1 MKTGKAKK
9 LLALSL
15 GVLMLI
21 GSVTPVLAADTD
33 ATEEDTETSS
43 TGVTLQQLQD
53 QYTLMT
59 YETYKTRYNYEE
71 TPRTGESF
79 VVDARDYSEAT
90 EDAEVEA
97 TTWEGRECLVIGSS
111 GSVSWTF
118 DVPETGFYAIR
129 LSYNATSDS
138 TNDIE
143 RLFMLNGKSPYEE
156 AQYLRITKTWAYEYE
171 GETREDAFVK
181 DSLGNELS
189 PEPEV
194 DYVWE
199 TYDVED
205 ADGYY
210 TVPLEFY
217 MEAGENTITL
227 EGIREPIAI
236 ENFTFYTYED
246 PVSYEEVLQEYEEKG
261 YEAAD
266 AEPIKIEAEMP
277 DSVSN
282 YTIYPIY
289 DRTSAG
295 TSPQD
300 PSLIYRNTIGGDKWL
315 TSGQW
320 IRYTFECPASGLYE
334 IVLRYEQ
341 STVRGMY
348 TSRSLKINGEY
359 PFAEAK
365 NCQFPYDK
373 KWQAAAL
380 NDGDTTFQFYFEEGE
395 TYVLEFEATKGAFT
409 DILRQV
415 AETVDSLNDDYMELV
430 KLTGT
435 DPDPNRDYGF
445 SRIMPDVIRDL
456 GRQQLVLEQLVD
468 YILEVNGGRSENT
481 STLEQAALVI
491 EKMVTDERE
500 IAANM
505 SELSTWISSLGTW
518 LNESTQ
524 QYLQV
529 DYIQIQPA
537 GSELPAGKDSAWS
550 SFVFEFKK
558 FLASFY
564 TDYNSIGVAGDD
576 EAESETELEAWTSVG
591 RDTAQVIKNLINS
604 GFTQETGVGVNI
616 KLTGANVVLPSILA
630 GVGPDVV
637 LDAGDPTEMAIR
649 GAVLP
654 LNDFD
659 TFDEVVGRFT
669 DAAINR
675 LSLYGK
681 TYAIPFTQGLSVMF
695 ARDDVMQQLGLE
707 IPETWDDVIALIPTL
722 QFNNMTIGFTAN
734 YRTFVYQHG
743 GDLWEDEGI
752 RTAFDSDE
760 VIEAFTFINNLFQQY
775 SLPKQFDASNRF
787 KSGEMPLIMSGYEL
801 YNTLVVFAPEISNL
815 WSIYQLPGVL
825 NEETGEINRVSEVAA
840 NGMYMTRD
848 CRDPEAAWDLLD
860 YIGSK
865 DYQVD
870 YSEEMVALLGPSA
883 KQQLANLEALEEQ
896 PWTDDEYRTL
906 VAVLGDA
913 YAIPTYPGSYFI
925 DRYANFVVNRGF
937 SEGADAADMLQE
949 YAPVMNKE
957 ITRKRQEFK
966 LMVDDEWQ
974 AVRAYMEMDDF
985 SEWREYWNET
995 YGITDPTDNSC
1006 MQYSDEYDYS
1016 YRDWMEENGVSVS
1029 NYETWQENVA
1039 QGDTNLSYRE
1049 WLEQE

>member
-15 GVLMLI
+15 GALMLI
-21 GSVTPVLAADTD
+21 GSVTPVFAEDADVV
-33 ATEEDTETSS
+33 EDSGGETS

-53 QYTLMT
+53 QYSLIS
-59 YETYKTRYNYEE
+59 YESYKTRYGYEE
-71 TPRTGESF
+71 APRTGESF
-79 VVDARDYSEAT
+79 VVDARDYSQAT
-90 EDAEVEA
+90 EDAEVEV
-97 TTWEGRECLVIGSS
+97 TTWEGRDCVIIGST
-111 GSVSWTF
+111 GSVTWTF
-118 DVPETGFYAIR
+118 NVPETGFYAIR
-129 LSYNATSDS
+129 LSYSATSDS

-143 RLFMLNGKSPYEE
+143 RIFALNGRSPYDE
-156 AQYLRITKTWAYEYE
+156 ARFQRITKTWAYTYE
-171 GETREDAFVK
+171 GETREEAFVK
-181 DSLGNELS
+181 DSLGNELT
-189 PEPEV
+189 PEPQV
-194 DYVWE
+194 AYVWDV
-199 TYDVED
+199 YDIKD

-246 PVSYEEVLQEYEEKG
+246 PVTYEEVLQEYEANG

-320 IRYTFECPASGLYE
+320 IRYTFECTASGLYD

-341 STVRGMY
+341 STVKGMY

-365 NCQFPYDK
+365 NCQFPYDQ

-380 NDGDTTFQFYFEEGE
+380 NDGDTTFQFYFEEGK
-395 TYVLEFEATKGAFT
+395 TYVLEFEATKGEFT
-409 DILRQV
+409 DILRQ
-415 AETVDSLNDDYMELV
+415 ASEAIDSLNDDYLELV
-430 KLTGT
+430 KLTGVE
-435 DPDPNRDYGF
+435 PDENRDYGF

-456 GRQQLVLEQLVD
+456 GRQQMVLEQLVD
-468 YILEVNGGRSENT
+468 YILEINGGRSENT

-491 EKMVTDERE
+491 ERMVTDERE

-518 LNESTQ
+518 LSEATQ

-529 DYIQIQPA
+529 DYILIQPT

-550 SFVFEFKK
+550 SLVFEFKK

-564 TDYNSIGVAGDD
+564 TDYNSVGVAGDD
-576 EAESETELEAWTSVG
+576 EAESSVTLEAWTSVG
-591 RDTAQVIKNLINS
+591 RDTAQVMKNLINS
-604 GFTQETGVGVNI
+604 GFTQETGIGVSI
-616 KLTGANVVLPSILA
+616 KLTGQNVVLPSILA
-630 GVGPDVV
+630 GVGPDIV

-681 TYAIPFTQGLSVMF
+681 TYAIPFNQGLSLMF
-695 ARDDVMQQLGLE
+695 VRNDVMQELGLE
-707 IPETWDDVIALIPTL
+707 IPQTWDDVISLIPTL
-722 QFNNMTIGFTAN
+722 QFNNMTIGFSAN
-734 YRTFVYQHG
+734 YRTFVYQYG
-743 GDLWEDEGI
+743 GDIWEDEGI
-752 RTAFDSDE
+752 RSAFDSDE
-760 VIEAFTFINNLFQQY
+760 VIEAFDFLNNLYQQY
-775 SLPKQFDASNRF
+775 SLPRQFDAANRF
-787 KSGEMPLIMSGYEL
+787 KSGEMPIIMSGYEL
-801 YNTLVVFAPEISNL
+801 YNTLIVFAPEISNL
-815 WSIYQLPGVL
+815 WTFYQLPGVL
-825 NEETGEINRVSEVAA
+825 DEETGEINRLSEATA
-840 NGMYMTRD
+840 NGVYMTRD
-848 CRDPEAAWDLLD
+848 CKDTEAAWDLLD

-865 DYQVD
+865 EYQVD

-896 PWTDDEYRTL
+896 PWTDSEYQTL
-906 VAVLGDA
+906 VAVLEDA
-913 YAIPTYPGSYFI
+913 YAVPSYPGNYFI
-925 DRYANFVVNRGF
+925 DRYANFVVNRGYT
-937 SEGADAADMLQE
+937 EGADAADMLQE
-949 YAPVMNKE
+949 YAPVMNNE
-957 ITRKRQEFK
+957 ITRKRREFQ

-974 AVRAYMEMDDF
+974 AIREYMGMEDF
-985 SEWREYWNET
+985 SQWREYWNET
-995 YGITDPTDNSC
+995 YDITEQDDNSC
-1006 MQYSDEYDYS
+1006 MQYSDEYEYS
-1016 YRDWMEENGVSVS
+1016 YRDWMDDNGVSVN
-1029 NYETWQENVA
+1029 NYESWQANVA
-1039 QGDTNLSYRE
+1039 QGETDLSYKE

>member
-9 LLALSL
+9 LLAFSL
-15 GVLMLI
+15 GALLLF
-21 GSVTPVLAADTD
+21 GSVTPVFAEDADV
-33 ATEEDTETSS
+33 AEESGGEAS

-53 QYTLMT
+53 QYSLMS

-90 EDAEVEA
+90 ENAEVEV
-97 TTWEGRECLVIGSS
+97 TTWEGRECLIIGAT
-111 GSVSWTF
+111 GSVTWTF
-118 DVPETGFYAIR
+118 NVPETGFYAIR
-129 LSYNATSDS
+129 LSYSATSNS

-143 RLFMLNGKSPYEE
+143 RIFALNGRTPYDE
-156 AQYLRITKTWAYEYE
+156 AQFQRITKTWAYTYE

-189 PEPEV
+189 PSPQV
-194 DYVWE
+194 SYVW
-199 TYDVED
+199 DVHDIED

-246 PVSYEEVLQEYEEKG
+246 PVSYEEVLQDYEANG

-282 YTIYPIY
+282 YTIYPTY

-300 PSLIYRNTIGGDKWL
+300 PSLIYRNTIGGDSWI

-320 IRYTFECPASGLYE
+320 IRYTFECTASGLYE

-365 NCQFPYDK
+365 NCQFPYDQ

-415 AETVDSLNDDYMELV
+415 SEAIDSLNDDYLELV
-430 KLTGT
+430 KLTGVE
-435 DPDPNRDYGF
+435 PDENRDYGF

-456 GRQQLVLEQLVD
+456 GRQQMVLEQLVD

-491 EKMVTDERE
+491 ERMVTDERE

-505 SELSTWISSLGTW
+505 DELSTWISSLGTW
-518 LNESTQ
+518 LSEATQ
-524 QYLQV
+524 QYLQM
-529 DYIQIQPA
+529 DYILIQPV
-537 GSELPAGKDSAWS
+537 GSELPVGRDSAWAS
-550 SFVFEFKK
+550 LVFEFRK

-564 TDYNSIGVAGDD
+564 TDYNSVGVAGSD
-576 EAESETELEAWTSVG
+576 EEESSVTLEAWTSVG
-591 RDTAQVIKNLINS
+591 RDTAQVMKNLINS
-604 GFTQETGVGVNI
+604 GFTQETGVGVDV
-616 KLTGANVVLPSILA
+616 KLTGQNVVLPSILA

-637 LDAGDPTEMAIR
+637 LDAGDPIEMAIR

-659 TFDEVVGRFT
+659 TFDEVVTRFT

-681 TYAIPFTQGLSVMF
+681 TYAIPFSQGLSLMF
-695 ARDDVMQQLGLE
+695 VRNDIMQELGLE
-707 IPETWDDVIALIPTL
+707 IPQTWDDVISLIPTL
-722 QFNNMTIGFTAN
+722 QFNNMSIGFSAN
-734 YRTFVYQHG
+734 YRTFVYQYG
-743 GDLWEDEGI
+743 GDIWEDEGI
-752 RTAFDSDE
+752 RSAFDSDE
-760 VIEAFTFINNLFQQY
+760 VIEAFDFINNLYQQY
-775 SLPKQFDASNRF
+775 SLPRQFDASNRF
-787 KSGEMPLIMSGYEL
+787 KSGEMPIIMSDYSL

-815 WSIYQLPGVL
+815 WTFYQLPGVL
-825 NEETGEINRVSEVAA
+825 DEETGEINRLSEAVA
-840 NGMYMTRD
+840 NGVYMTRD
-848 CRDPEAAWDLLD
+848 CKDTEAAWDLLD
-860 YIGSK
+860 FIGSK
-865 DYQVD
+865 EYQVD
-870 YSEEMVALLGPSA
+870 YSDEMVALLGPSA

-896 PWTDDEYRTL
+896 PWTDAEYQTL
-906 VAVLGDA
+906 VAVLEDA
-913 YAIPTYPGSYFI
+913 YAVPSYPGSYFI
-925 DRYANFVVNRGF
+925 DRYANFVVNRG
-937 SEGADAADMLQE
+937 
-949 YAPVMNKE
+949 
-957 ITRKRQEFK
+957 
-966 LMVDDEWQ
+966 
-974 AVRAYMEMDDF
+974 
-985 SEWREYWNET
+985 
-995 YGITDPTDNSC
+995 
-1006 MQYSDEYDYS
+1006 
-1016 YRDWMEENGVSVS
+1016 
-1029 NYETWQENVA
+1029 
-1039 QGDTNLSYRE
+1039 
-1049 WLEQE
+1049 